1 MRYSIACS
9 ISTTPPTVGTTPTSS
24 PRSRA
29 AARHRRSCARE
40 RITGMCGEPEDMVL
54 REATERDVE
63 PAAACRPHREL
74 MYRSIV

>member
-1 MRYSIACS
+1 M
-9 ISTTPPTVGTTPTSS
+9 TPPTVGTTPTSS

-63 PAAACRPHREL
+63 PAAVAAACRPDREL